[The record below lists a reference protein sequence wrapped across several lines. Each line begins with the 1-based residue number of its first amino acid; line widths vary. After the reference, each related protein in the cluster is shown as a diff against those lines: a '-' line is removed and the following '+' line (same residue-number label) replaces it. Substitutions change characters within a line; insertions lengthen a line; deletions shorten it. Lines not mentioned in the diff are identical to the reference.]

1 MTIALDDPAALT
13 AFVRASTRLQA
24 PPLAPE
30 FRLWLADEIT
40 PIWSMTE
47 AALER
52 TGLPPPFWA
61 FAWAGGQALARHVL
75 DHPDLVAGRR
85 VMSFA
90 CGAGL
95 EALAAAKAG
104 ASEVWANDVDPVAVA
119 AATANA
125 VENGLALTPLH
136 RDLLARPDAA
146 RAFAFEAI
154 LAGDVCYEGPMAAR
168 VTAFLTE
175 EARRGALV
183 LIGDGGRGF
192 PPQGNLVAL
201 ARHEV
206 PTPRELEDR
215 DSRVATV
222 WRLAPD

>member
-1 MTIALDDPAALT
+1 MTLPLDDPAALQ

-30 FRLWLADEIT
+30 FQLWLADEIT

-47 AALER
+47 AALQR

-61 FAWAGGQALARHVL
+61 FAWAGGQALARHVV
-75 DHPDLVAGRR
+75 DHPELVAGRR
-85 VMSFA
+85 VLSFA

-95 EALAAAKAG
+95 EALAAARAG
-104 ASEVWANDVDPVAVA
+104 AAQVWANDVDPVALA

-125 VENGLALTPLH
+125 EDNALRLTPLPV
-136 RDLLARPDAA
+136 DLLAAPEAA
-146 RAFAFEAI
+146 RAFAFETV

-168 VTAFLTE
+168 VTAFLTA

-192 PPQGNLVAL
+192 PPQGKLVAL

-222 WRLAPD
+222 WRLAPN